1 MENKIIALEAQL
13 EMNNEL
19 IKNEYKTLIA
29 KVEDVI
35 KKFITEPYGAVISRR
50 QLRTGLWDE
59 IEIMFEVGFH
69 NEAENRID
77 FGSDIWFEY
86 NTKKNE
92 LAINYGTIG
101 NYTKSNV
108 YQVKRVNLVAGVF
121 AHINEIEAALA
132 EVAEAANSGNYRAY
146 LEEEYKIESEIS
158 QIKKAIKAQQLKE
171 IEYSLKEGDTLK
183 YSNSVRWRD
192 QLFNTNVGAWTIHR
206 ICEKT
211 IKVKSPLYGE
221 VRQFPKERIVALI
234 SQGYLLV
241 NTDEENVNE

>member
-13 EMNNEL
+13 EMNNAL
-19 IKNEYKTLIA
+19 IKSEYQMLIA
-29 KVEDVI
+29 QVEEII
-35 KKFITEPYGAVISRR
+35 KKYITEPYGAVISRK

-59 IEIMFEVGFH
+59 IEILFEVGFH
-69 NEAENRID
+69 NETENRID
-77 FGSDIWFEY
+77 FGSDVWFEY

-101 NYTKSNV
+101 NYTKSNI

-121 AHINEIEAALA
+121 AHINEIEAAFA
-132 EVAEAANSGNYRAY
+132 EVAELANSGNYRAY
-146 LEEEYKIESEIS
+146 LEEEYKIESEIN
-158 QIKKAIKAQQLKE
+158 QIKKAIKAKE
-171 IEYSLKEGDTLK
+171 LQTIENTLQEGDTLK
-183 YSNSVRWRD
+183 YSKEVRWRD
-192 QLFNTNVGAWTIHR
+192 QLFNTTVGAWTIHR

-234 SQGYLLV
+234 SQGRLMV
-241 NTDEENVNE
+241 NAEENVNE

>member
-19 IKNEYKTLIA
+19 IKSEYNTLIA

-50 QLRTGLWDE
+50 QLRAGIRDA
-59 IEIMFEVGFH
+59 IGIMFEVGFR

-77 FGSDIWFEY
+77 FGSDVWFEY
-86 NTKKNE
+86 NTKQNE
-92 LAINYGTIG
+92 LTVNYGTIG
-101 NYTKSNV
+101 NYTKSDI

-121 AHINEIEAALA
+121 ANIDEIEAALE
-132 EVAEAANSGNYRAY
+132 EVAEIANSSNYRAY
-146 LEEEYKIESEIS
+146 LEEEYRIESEIS
-158 QIKKAIKAQQLKE
+158 QVKKAIKAQQLKE

-192 QLFNTNVGAWTIHR
+192 QLFNTEAGAWTIHR

-211 IKVKSPLYGE
+211 IKVKHPLYGD
-221 VRQFPKERIVALI
+221 VKQFPKERIVTLI
-234 SQGYLLV
+234 DQGLLLV
-241 NTDEENVNE
+241 NSVAEVNK